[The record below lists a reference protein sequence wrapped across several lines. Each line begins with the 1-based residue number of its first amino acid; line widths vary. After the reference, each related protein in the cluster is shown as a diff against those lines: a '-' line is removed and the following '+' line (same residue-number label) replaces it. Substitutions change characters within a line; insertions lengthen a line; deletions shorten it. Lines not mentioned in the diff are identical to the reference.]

1 VIEPSIDVS
10 KFITA
15 LRLVVNALPLPDEDR
30 AAFLEAIEQR
40 AAVAYRAKQ
49 SAWDK
54 ARPPRSRN
62 RTRAQLDIHAAHMR
76 RYRAA
81 KKAQAATR

>member
-1 VIEPSIDVS
+1 VAIPSCDVS

-30 AAFLEAIEQR
+30 AVLLAAVDQR

-54 ARPPRSRN
+54 ARPPRN
-62 RTRAQLDIHAAHMR
+62 RAQLDRRAAFMR

-81 KKAQAATR
+81 ARLAKAVP